1 MNIDQI
7 LKVLKNERECIKRQV
22 DMTKCKRHEHE
33 GCLKCDLCLPDTEI
47 LEVYDFLINGYEL
60 LQNEGAESYT
70 IKCKEPLSKEQIAVI
85 LGESTMLRCTNCGGE
100 LDKYNYCK
108 ECGYKLYDVT
118 TSEDIMRQYKSMPP
132 IEEGDTE

>member
-1 MNIDQI
+1 MTIEQI

-33 GCLKCDLCLPDTEI
+33 GCLKCDLCLPDSEI

-70 IKCKEPLSKEQIAVI
+70 IKCKEPLSEEQIERFREEWGNESFTASFETMQFPDNLRAI
-85 LGESTMLRCTNCGGE
+85 LLGEE
-100 LDKYNYCK
+100 Q
-108 ECGYKLYDVT
+108 E
-118 TSEDIMRQYKSMPP
+118 EDTH
-132 IEEGDTE
+132 DN

>member
-1 MNIDQI
+1 MDIQKI

-33 GCLKCDLCLPDTEI
+33 GCLKCDLCLSDDEI

-70 IKCKEPLSKEQIAVI
+70 IKFKEPLSAVMTDEWGREHFKGI
-85 LGESTMLRCTNCGGE
+85 CPYTGKKCGHWT
-100 LDKYNYCK
+100 
-108 ECGYKLYDVT
+108 CGICEVA
-118 TSEDIMRQYKSMPP
+118 ER
-132 IEEGDTE
+132 ERRFAEGDTE